1 MFPHQYLVGSV
12 ALVLGALALAAS
24 VSNHDQL
31 FRLAKLRL
39 LEDLV
44 GRGGARWACGLLG
57 CSLIV
62 IGTLIFAGWLPRR
75 VLSRRQF
82 PVPAIPEIC
91 LSTCTPA

>member
-12 ALVLGALALAAS
+12 ALVLGALALGAS

-44 GRGGARWACGLLG
+44 GRGGARWVCGLLG

-62 IGTLIFAGWLPRR
+62 IGTLIVAGWLPRR
-75 VLSRRQF
+75 VLSSQVS
-82 PVPAIPEIC
+82 P
-91 LSTCTPA
+91 TPATPETFAPALNC